1 MTASKF
7 KNIEMRL
14 LDLTEGISDNP
25 DEKLV
30 AQIKEVIS
38 ELDEYLEENPR
49 FLDGWKSKYFAL
61 FCINDYKNAIE
72 ACDKALRISPRDTE
86 VLSMKCTIYIQMN
99 RYKDCIETCQ
109 EILQLNPKDP
119 MALSE
124 WDTAYGLAKDVT
136 LPKPPFS
143 LKKFLIKTII
153 TLIVIIVGFI
163 LSYISSK

>member
-7 KNIEMRL
+7 ENIEMRL
-14 LDLTEGISDNP
+14 LDLTEGISENP

-30 AQIKEVIS
+30 AQIKEVIA

-61 FCINDYKNAIE
+61 FCINDYKNAIV
-72 ACDKALRISPRDTE
+72 ACDKALRVSPRDID

-99 RYKDCIETCQ
+99 WYKECIETCQ
-109 EILQLNPKDP
+109 EILQQDPKNEG
-119 MALSE
+119 ALSD
-124 WDTAYGLAKDVT
+124 WDTAYSLAKDET

-143 LKKFLIKTII
+143 LKKFLINTFI
-153 TLIVIIVGFI
+153 TLFVIIAGFV
-163 LSYISSK
+163 LSYISRN